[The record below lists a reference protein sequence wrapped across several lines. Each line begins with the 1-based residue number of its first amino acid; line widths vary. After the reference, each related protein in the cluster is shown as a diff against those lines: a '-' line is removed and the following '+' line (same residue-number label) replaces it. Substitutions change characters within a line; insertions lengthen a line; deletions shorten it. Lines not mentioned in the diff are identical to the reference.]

1 MCPNLSRVCHLFHQL
16 NFCLNI
22 FHQMQSD
29 ISEWFCKRSEKQK
42 IISVLFPK
50 VSSSALS
57 LIFNINDGILRIL
70 IGRAM
75 LGPCIQI
82 GKISASARIG
92 AQKHQHQLGLE
103 LNREEL
109 TVEPAFA
116 KMSGEPS
123 IWTEGTAKYIS
134 QSIWKI

>member
-1 MCPNLSRVCHLFHQL
+1 M
-16 NFCLNI
+16 I
-22 FHQMQSD
+22 
-29 ISEWFCKRSEKQK
+29 
-42 IISVLFPK
+42 LFPE
-50 VSSSALS
+50 VTISALS

-103 LNREEL
+103 LKNIII
-109 TVEPAFA
+109 
-116 KMSGEPS
+116 S
-123 IWTEGTAKYIS
+123 ISSARSSKISLSASARLGAQKYHY
-134 QSIWKI
+134 QHQLG